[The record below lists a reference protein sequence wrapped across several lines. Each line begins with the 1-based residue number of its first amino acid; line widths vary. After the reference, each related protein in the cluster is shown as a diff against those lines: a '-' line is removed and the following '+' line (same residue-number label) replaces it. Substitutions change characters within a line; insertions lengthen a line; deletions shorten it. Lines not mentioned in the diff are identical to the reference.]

1 MTSPITAV
9 YSLAARFRQSI
20 PSDFLE
26 ENHQTRNKLLYPE
39 MTAQVKTDRSLDS
52 RTLRINADVSGF
64 ILDIDSSIPIFV
76 FSLIDVYQ
84 RGKERFDRMAESI
97 ESMPRSFSSFDAT
110 PRIPIATLEPHYD
123 ALPTSNVVG
132 SLIFH
137 SGKMRLYCDATPTYS
152 RIRSISISGHE
163 LGDDYSVME
172 ASADVFNLP
181 EVSLWAEYRARSAA
195 GKVRDMG
202 DVSTLVFKSTIH
214 SSSNVFKPTFL
225 PFLRELVDHVE
236 NRLNRSAPTHAKR
249 PSGSTPRPSPS
260 PLIPHVT
267 ASDPSS
273 VTSMQIS
280 FSLRIDQS
288 KLELTCQ
295 PDANVIAGVHWE
307 SGGFVVNV
315 SPGIKQVAFTGSVGG
330 LSVGLKHGFLS
341 EDCVHLDANNLS
353 FNVTLAES
361 GYGGM
366 QKTLSV
372 VMDTEFTGGV
382 RFSRLQDILCFK
394 AVWLDRIPVF
404 ANRNESP
411 APSID
416 ENTPVVTIYSEHQ
429 HLDTAVLVRLRHVK
443 LDVDFG
449 QSISSTNIEFREAV
463 LRTKIT
469 RKIYEFSL
477 EVAKSSIV
485 ATGNISGHGCVPDFL
500 FRTKRKGGDAPRVVD
515 VTEMLNLTM
524 TSGPLDLIIESDHQ
538 RILQYQ

>member
-1 MTSPITAV
+1 
-9 YSLAARFRQSI
+9 
-20 PSDFLE
+20 
-26 ENHQTRNKLLYPE
+26 
-39 MTAQVKTDRSLDS
+39 MTAQVKLDHSPGS
-52 RTLRINADVSGF
+52 RTLRVNADVSGF
-64 ILDIDSSIPIFV
+64 ILDIDSSIPVYV

-110 PRIPIATLEPHYD
+110 PRIPMATLEPHYD
-123 ALPTSNVVG
+123 ALPTSNIVG

-137 SGKMRLYCDATPTYS
+137 SGKVRLYCDATQTHS
-152 RIRSISISGHE
+152 RIRSISMSAHE
-163 LGDDYSVME
+163 MGEDYSVIE

-181 EVSLWAEYRARSAA
+181 EVSVWAEYRARSAA
-195 GKVRDMG
+195 GKVRDLK
-202 DVSTLVFKSTIH
+202 DVSTLIFKTTIH
-214 SSSNVFKPTFL
+214 SSSNVFKPTLL

-236 NRLNRSAPTHAKR
+236 NRLNHTAPTHSKR
-249 PSGSTPRPSPS
+249 PSASTPRPPPS
-260 PLIPHVT
+260 PLIPHV
-267 ASDPSS
+267 AAGGADS
-273 VTSMQIS
+273 VASMQIS
-280 FSLRIDQS
+280 FSLRVDQS

-307 SGGFVVNV
+307 SGGLVLNI
-315 SPGIKQVAFTGSVGG
+315 SPGFKQVAFTGSIGG

-341 EDCVHLDANNLS
+341 EDCVHLNANDLS

-361 GYGGM
+361 EYGGM

-372 VMDTEFTGGV
+372 IMDTEFTGGV

-404 ANRNESP
+404 ANRDESP
-411 APSID
+411 TSSIY
-416 ENTPVVTIYSEHQ
+416 EGAPVVTVDPGHQ

-485 ATGNISGHGCVPDFL
+485 ATGNISGRGNVPDFL
-500 FRTKRKGGDAPRVVD
+500 FRTRRKREDVPRVVD

-538 RILQYQ
+538 QILQYQ

>member
-1 MTSPITAV
+1 
-9 YSLAARFRQSI
+9 
-20 PSDFLE
+20 
-26 ENHQTRNKLLYPE
+26 
-39 MTAQVKTDRSLDS
+39 MTAQVKTDHSPDS
-52 RTLRINADVSGF
+52 RTLRVTADVSGF
-64 ILDIDSSIPIFV
+64 ILDIDSSIPVCV

-97 ESMPRSFSSFDAT
+97 ESMPRSFSNLDAT

-137 SGKMRLYCDATPTYS
+137 SGKVRLYCDATPTYS
-152 RIRSISISGHE
+152 RIRSISMSAHDMGEDSI
-163 LGDDYSVME
+163 ME

-181 EVSLWAEYRARSAA
+181 EVSLWAEYRARSAVS
-195 GKVRDMG
+195 KVRDLK
-202 DVSTLVFKSTIH
+202 DASTLMFKSTIH
-214 SSSNVFKPTFL
+214 SSSNVFKPTLL

-236 NRLNRSAPTHAKR
+236 SRLNRSTPARLRR
-249 PSGSTPRPSPS
+249 PSTSTPHPSPS
-260 PLIPHVT
+260 PLIPSV
-267 ASDPSS
+267 AVNDPDS

-295 PDANVIAGVHWE
+295 PDANVIAGVHWD
-307 SGGFVVNV
+307 SGGFVVNI
-315 SPGIKQVAFTGSVGG
+315 SPGFKQVAFTGSVGG

-341 EDCVHLDANNLS
+341 EDCVHLNANNLS
-353 FNVTLAES
+353 FNITFAES
-361 GYGGM
+361 EYGGM
-366 QKTLSV
+366 QKASSA

-404 ANRNESP
+404 ANRNEDATPSTDEDVP
-411 APSID
+411 A
-416 ENTPVVTIYSEHQ
+416 VTVHSDRQ
-429 HLDTAVLVRLRHVK
+429 HLDTVVLIRLRHVK

-449 QSISSTNIEFREAV
+449 QSISSTNIEFREVV

-469 RKIYEFSL
+469 KKIYEFSL
-477 EVAKSSIV
+477 EVAKSSIM

-500 FRTKRKGGDAPRVVD
+500 FRTKRRREDAHRVVD
-515 VTEMLNLTM
+515 VTEMLSLTL
-524 TSGPLDLIIESDHQ
+524 TSGPLDLMIESDHQ
-538 RILQYQ
+538 RILQY

>member
-1 MTSPITAV
+1 
-9 YSLAARFRQSI
+9 
-20 PSDFLE
+20 
-26 ENHQTRNKLLYPE
+26 
-39 MTAQVKTDRSLDS
+39 MTAQVKTDRSSDS
-52 RTLRINADVSGF
+52 RTVRVNADVSGF
-64 ILDIDSSIPIFV
+64 ILDIDSSIPVCV

-84 RGKERFDRMAESI
+84 RGKQRFDRMAESI

-110 PRIPIATLEPHYD
+110 PRIPFATLEPHYD
-123 ALPTSNVVG
+123 ALLTSNVVG

-137 SGKMRLYCDATPTYS
+137 SGKVRLYCDATPTYS

-163 LGDDYSVME
+163 MGEDYFMLE

-195 GKVRDMG
+195 GKFRDLG
-202 DVSTLVFKSTIH
+202 DVSTLIFKSTIH

-225 PFLRELVDHVE
+225 PFLREFVDHIE
-236 NRLNRSAPTHAKR
+236 NRLNRSTLTHAKR
-249 PSGSTPRPSPS
+249 PSISTPRPSPS
-260 PLIPHVT
+260 PLIPQ
-267 ASDPSS
+267 APIRDPNS
-273 VTSMQIS
+273 VATMQIS

-315 SPGIKQVAFTGSVGG
+315 SPGFGQLSFTGNIGG

-341 EDCVHLDANNLS
+341 EDCVHLNANNLS
-353 FNVTLAES
+353 FNVTLTES
-361 GYGGM
+361 GYGVM

-372 VMDTEFTGGV
+372 VMDTKFTGGV

-404 ANRNESP
+404 ATRDDSP
-411 APSID
+411 ASSIN
-416 ENTPVVTIYSEHQ
+416 ENSPVVTIHSDDQ

-469 RKIYEFSL
+469 KKIYEFSL
-477 EVAKSSIV
+477 KVEKSSIM
-485 ATGNISGHGCVPDFL
+485 ATGNISGHGGVPDFL
-500 FRTKRKGGDAPRVVD
+500 FRTKRKREGVARAVD
-515 VTEMLNLTM
+515 VIQMLNLTV

>member
-1 MTSPITAV
+1 V
-9 YSLAARFRQSI
+9 
-20 PSDFLE
+20 
-26 ENHQTRNKLLYPE
+26 
-39 MTAQVKTDRSLDS
+39 TAQVRTDRSPDS
-52 RTLRINADVSGF
+52 RTLRVNADVSGF
-64 ILDIDSSIPIFV
+64 ILDIDSSIPLYV

-97 ESMPRSFSSFDAT
+97 ESVPLPLSSFDAT

-123 ALPTSNVVG
+123 ALPTSNIGG

-137 SGKMRLYCDATPTYS
+137 SGKVRLYCDATPTYS
-152 RIRSISISGHE
+152 RIRSISVSGHE
-163 LGDDYSVME
+163 IGEDYSAME

-195 GKVRDMG
+195 GKVRDLG
-202 DVSTLVFKSTIH
+202 DISTLMFKATIH
-214 SSSNVFKPTFL
+214 SSSNAFKPTLL

-236 NRLNRSAPTHAKR
+236 NRLNRSTPRHVRR
-249 PSGSTPRPSPS
+249 PSGLAPRPSPS

-267 ASDPSS
+267 VRDPGS

-315 SPGIKQVAFTGSVGG
+315 SPGFKQVAFTGSVGG

-341 EDCVHLDANNLS
+341 EDCVHLNANNLS
-353 FNVTLAES
+353 FNVALTES
-361 GYGGM
+361 EYGGM
-366 QKTLSV
+366 QKTSSA

-404 ANRNESP
+404 TNRNESP
-411 APSID
+411 TPSID
-416 ENTPVVTIYSEHQ
+416 EDAPVVTAGSDHQ
-429 HLDTAVLVRLRHVK
+429 HLDATVLVRLRHVK

-449 QSISSTNIEFREAV
+449 QSISSTNVEFREAV

-485 ATGNISGHGCVPDFL
+485 AAGNISGHGTVPDFL
-500 FRTKRKGGDAPRVVD
+500 FRTKRKREAVPGVVD

-538 RILQYQ
+538 RILQYQWV

>member
-1 MTSPITAV
+1 
-9 YSLAARFRQSI
+9 
-20 PSDFLE
+20 
-26 ENHQTRNKLLYPE
+26 
-39 MTAQVKTDRSLDS
+39 MTAQVKTDRSLHS

-64 ILDIDSSIPIFV
+64 ILDIDSSIPVYV

-84 RGKERFDRMAESI
+84 RGKEHFDRMAESI

-123 ALPTSNVVG
+123 ALPTSNVTG

-137 SGKMRLYCDATPTYS
+137 SGKVRLYCNATPAYS

-163 LGDDYSVME
+163 MGEDYSVLDV
-172 ASADVFNLP
+172 SADVFDLP

-195 GKVRDMG
+195 GKIRDLG
-202 DVSTLVFKSTIH
+202 DVSTLMFKSTIH

-225 PFLRELVDHVE
+225 PFLRELMNNVE
-236 NRLNRSAPTHAKR
+236 NRLNRSTPTHVKR
-249 PSGSTPRPSPS
+249 PSISTPRPSPS
-260 PLIPHVT
+260 PLIPHITVR
-267 ASDPSS
+267 DPSS
-273 VTSMQIS
+273 VTNMQIS

-295 PDANVIAGVHWE
+295 PDANVLAGVHWE
-307 SGGFVVNV
+307 SGGFVVHA
-315 SPGIKQVAFTGSVGG
+315 SPGFKQVSFTGSVGG

-341 EDCVHLDANNLS
+341 EDCVHLNASNLN
-353 FNVTLAES
+353 FNVTLVGSE
-361 GYGGM
+361 YGGL

-404 ANRNESP
+404 TNRNESP

-416 ENTPVVTIYSEHQ
+416 ENSPVVTINSDDQ

-443 LDVDFG
+443 VDVDFG
-449 QSISSTNIEFREAV
+449 QSISSMSIEFKEVV

-469 RKIYEFSL
+469 KKIYEFSL

-485 ATGNISGHGCVPDFL
+485 ATGNISGRGCVPDFL
-500 FRTKRKGGDAPRVVD
+500 FRTKRRKEGVPRIVG

-524 TSGPLDLIIESDHQ
+524 TSGPLDLTIESDHQ

>member
-1 MTSPITAV
+1 
-9 YSLAARFRQSI
+9 
-20 PSDFLE
+20 
-26 ENHQTRNKLLYPE
+26 
-39 MTAQVKTDRSLDS
+39 MTAQVKLDHSPDS

-64 ILDIDSSIPIFV
+64 ILDIDSSIPVYV

-97 ESMPRSFSSFDAT
+97 ENMPRSFSSFDAT
-110 PRIPIATLEPHYD
+110 PRIPMATLEPHYD

-132 SLIFH
+132 LLIFH
-137 SGKMRLYCDATPTYS
+137 SGKVRLSCDATPTYS
-152 RIRSISISGHE
+152 RTRSISMSAHDMGE
-163 LGDDYSVME
+163 DYSVIE

-181 EVSLWAEYRARSAA
+181 EVSVWAEYRARSAA
-195 GKVRDMG
+195 GKVRDLK
-202 DVSTLVFKSTIH
+202 DVSTLVFKTTVH
-214 SSSNVFKPTFL
+214 SSSNMFKLTLL
-225 PFLRELVDHVE
+225 PFLRELVNHVE
-236 NRLNRSAPTHAKR
+236 DRLNHSTPTHAKR
-249 PSGSTPRPSPS
+249 PSASAPRPTPS
-260 PLIPHVT
+260 PLIPY
-267 ASDPSS
+267 AAARDPDS

-280 FSLRIDQS
+280 FSLRVDQS

-307 SGGFVVNV
+307 SGGFVLNV
-315 SPGIKQVAFTGSVGG
+315 SPGFKQVAFTGSVGG

-361 GYGGM
+361 EYGM

-372 VMDTEFTGGV
+372 IMDTEFTGGV

-404 ANRNESP
+404 TSRDESP
-411 APSID
+411 TPSIY
-416 ENTPVVTIYSEHQ
+416 ENAPVVTVDPGNQ

-485 ATGNISGHGCVPDFL
+485 ATGNISGHGNVPDFL
-500 FRTKRKGGDAPRVVD
+500 FRTRRKREDAPRVVD

-524 TSGPLDLIIESDHQ
+524 TSGPLDLIIESDRQ
-538 RILQYQ
+538 QILQYQ

>member
-1 MTSPITAV
+1 
-9 YSLAARFRQSI
+9 
-20 PSDFLE
+20 
-26 ENHQTRNKLLYPE
+26 
-39 MTAQVKTDRSLDS
+39 MTAQVKLDHSPDS
-52 RTLRINADVSGF
+52 RTLRVNADVSGF
-64 ILDIDSSIPIFV
+64 ILDIDSSIPVYV

-97 ESMPRSFSSFDAT
+97 ESMPRSFSGLDAT
-110 PRIPIATLEPHYD
+110 PRIPMATLEPHYD

-137 SGKMRLYCDATPTYS
+137 SGKVRLSCDATPTYS
-152 RIRSISISGHE
+152 RTRSISMSAHDMGE
-163 LGDDYSVME
+163 DYSVIE

-181 EVSLWAEYRARSAA
+181 EVSVWAEYRARSAA
-195 GKVRDMG
+195 GKVRDLK
-202 DVSTLVFKSTIH
+202 DVSTLVFKTTVH
-214 SSSNVFKPTFL
+214 SSSNMFKLTLL

-236 NRLNRSAPTHAKR
+236 NRLNPSTSTHAKR
-249 PSGSTPRPSPS
+249 ASVSTPRPTAS
-260 PLIPHVT
+260 PLIPYPAT
-267 ASDPSS
+267 RDPDS

-280 FSLRIDQS
+280 FSLRVDQS

-307 SGGFVVNV
+307 SGGFVLNV
-315 SPGIKQVAFTGSVGG
+315 SPGFKQVAFTGSVGG

-341 EDCVHLDANNLS
+341 EDCVHLNANNLS

-361 GYGGM
+361 EYGM

-372 VMDTEFTGGV
+372 ILDTEFTGGV

-404 ANRNESP
+404 ASRDESP
-411 APSID
+411 APSIY
-416 ENTPVVTIYSEHQ
+416 ENAPVVTVDPGHQ

-449 QSISSTNIEFREAV
+449 QSISSTNIEFRDAV

-485 ATGNISGHGCVPDFL
+485 ATGNISGHGNVPDFL
-500 FRTKRKGGDAPRVVD
+500 FRTRRKRDDAPRVVD
-515 VTEMLNLTM
+515 VTQMLNLTM

-538 RILQYQ
+538 QILQYQ

>member
-1 MTSPITAV
+1 
-9 YSLAARFRQSI
+9 
-20 PSDFLE
+20 
-26 ENHQTRNKLLYPE
+26 
-39 MTAQVKTDRSLDS
+39 MTAQVKTDRSSDS
-52 RTLRINADVSGF
+52 RTLRVNADVSGF
-64 ILDIDSSIPIFV
+64 ILDIDSSIPVYV

-123 ALPTSNVVG
+123 ALPTSNITG

-137 SGKMRLYCDATPTYS
+137 SGKVRLYCDATPTYS
-152 RIRSISISGHE
+152 RIRSISMSAHE
-163 LGDDYSVME
+163 MGEDYSVLE
-172 ASADVFNLP
+172 VSADVFNLP
-181 EVSLWAEYRARSAA
+181 EVSVWAEYRARSAA
-195 GKVRDMG
+195 GKVRDLG
-202 DVSTLVFKSTIH
+202 DVSTLMFKATIH

-236 NRLNRSAPTHAKR
+236 NRLNRPTPTRVKR
-249 PSGSTPRPSPS
+249 PSISTLHPSPS
-260 PLIPHVT
+260 PLIPHV
-267 ASDPSS
+267 AVRDPSS
-273 VTSMQIS
+273 VTSMEIS

-295 PDANVIAGVHWE
+295 PDANVIAGVHWD
-307 SGGFVVNV
+307 SGGFVVHV
-315 SPGIKQVAFTGSVGG
+315 LPGFKQVSFTGSVGG
-330 LSVGLKHGFLS
+330 LSVGLRHGFLS
-341 EDCVHLDANNLS
+341 EDCVHLNANDLS

-361 GYGGM
+361 EYGGM

-372 VMDTEFTGGV
+372 VMDTESTGGV

-404 ANRNESP
+404 TNRNESP
-411 APSID
+411 ASLID
-416 ENTPVVTIYSEHQ
+416 ENAPVVAIDSENQ
-429 HLDTAVLVRLRHVK
+429 HLDTAVLIRLRHVK

-449 QSISSTNIEFREAV
+449 QSISSTNIEFREVV

-469 RKIYEFSL
+469 GKIYEFSL

-485 ATGNISGHGCVPDFL
+485 ATGNISGRGSVPDFL
-500 FRTKRKGGDAPRVVD
+500 FRTKRKKEGVPRIVD

-524 TSGPLDLIIESDHQ
+524 ISGPLDLIIESDNQ

>member
-1 MTSPITAV
+1 
-9 YSLAARFRQSI
+9 
-20 PSDFLE
+20 
-26 ENHQTRNKLLYPE
+26 
-39 MTAQVKTDRSLDS
+39 MTAQVKTDRSPDS
-52 RTLRINADVSGF
+52 RTLRVNADVSGF
-64 ILDIDSSIPIFV
+64 ILDIDSSIPVYV

-97 ESMPRSFSSFDAT
+97 ESMPRSFSTLDAT
-110 PRIPIATLEPHYD
+110 PRIPFATLEPHYD
-123 ALPTSNVVG
+123 TLPTSNVVG
-132 SLIFH
+132 SLVFH
-137 SGKMRLYCDATPTYS
+137 SGKVRLYCEATPTYS
-152 RIRSISISGHE
+152 RIRSISMSAHE
-163 LGDDYSVME
+163 MSEDYSMME

-181 EVSLWAEYRARSAA
+181 EVSVWAEYRARSAA
-195 GKVRDMG
+195 DKVRDLQ
-202 DVSTLVFKSTIH
+202 DVSTLIFKSTIH
-214 SSSNVFKPTFL
+214 SSSNVFKPSLL

-236 NRLNRSAPTHAKR
+236 NRLNRSTPTHVKR
-249 PSGSTPRPSPS
+249 PSISTPRPSPS

-267 ASDPSS
+267 VGDPGS

-307 SGGFVVNV
+307 SGGFVVSV
-315 SPGIKQVAFTGSVGG
+315 SPGFKQVAFTGSVGG
-330 LSVGLKHGFLS
+330 LSIDLKHGFLS
-341 EDCVHLDANNLS
+341 EDCVHLNANNLS

-361 GYGGM
+361 EYGGM
-366 QKTLSV
+366 QKTSSV

-404 ANRNESP
+404 TTRSETP
-411 APSID
+411 PPSTD
-416 ENTPVVTIYSEHQ
+416 ENTPVVTVHTDHR

-449 QSISSTNIEFREAV
+449 QSISSTNIEFREV
-463 LRTKIT
+463 VVRTKIT

-477 EVAKSSIV
+477 EVANSSIV
-485 ATGNISGHGCVPDFL
+485 ATGNLSGHGSVPDFL
-500 FRTKRKGGDAPRVVD
+500 FRTKRRREDAPRVVD
-515 VTEMLNLTM
+515 FTEMLNLTM
-524 TSGPLDLIIESDHQ
+524 TSGPLDLTIESDHQ

>member
-1 MTSPITAV
+1 
-9 YSLAARFRQSI
+9 
-20 PSDFLE
+20 
-26 ENHQTRNKLLYPE
+26 
-39 MTAQVKTDRSLDS
+39 MTAQIKTEHRPDS
-52 RTLRINADVSGF
+52 RTSRVNADVSGF
-64 ILDIDSSIPIFV
+64 ILDIDSSIPLCV

-123 ALPTSNVVG
+123 AIPTSNVVG

-137 SGKMRLYCDATPTYS
+137 SGKVRLYGDATPTYS

-163 LGDDYSVME
+163 MGEDYSVLE

-181 EVSLWAEYRARSAA
+181 EVSVWAEYRARSAA
-195 GKVRDMG
+195 GKVRDLG
-202 DVSTLVFKSTIH
+202 EVSTLMFKITIH
-214 SSSNVFKPTFL
+214 SSSNVFRPTFL
-225 PFLRELVDHVE
+225 PFLRELMDHVE
-236 NRLNRSAPTHAKR
+236 NRLNRSTLAQVKR

-260 PLIPHVT
+260 PLIPNLAVR
-267 ASDPSS
+267 DPSS

-315 SPGIKQVAFTGSVGG
+315 SPGFKQVAFIGSVGG

-341 EDCVHLDANNLS
+341 EDCVHLNANNLT

-361 GYGGM
+361 EYGGM

-411 APSID
+411 APSIN
-416 ENTPVVTIYSEHQ
+416 ENAPVVTINSDHQ

-443 LDVDFG
+443 VDVDFG

-477 EVAKSSIV
+477 EVEKSSIA
-485 ATGNISGHGCVPDFL
+485 ATGNLSGHGSVPDFL
-500 FRTKRKGGDAPRVVD
+500 FRTKRKRGGGLRVADA
-515 VTEMLNLTM
+515 TEMLNLTM
-524 TSGPLDLIIESDHQ
+524 TSGPLDLTIESDHQ